1 MSGKRWKLR
10 ERPRTSKKRRQEA
23 QLILGYDDDNTG
35 EIQNNNMIEEVVLDS
50 KDYFCYTRT
59 KRTPKKTKVN
69 EVVQAFVQF

>member
-23 QLILGYDDDNTG
+23 QLILGCDDDNTG

-59 KRTPKKTKVN
+59 KRTSKKN
-69 EVVQAFVQF
+69 Q